1 MMNVLVFSHMFPS
14 SADPMGGIFVLE
26 QMKALRGL
34 GVEIVVVAPVPWIPS
49 MLRSIP
55 RGRKYY
61 AVPPR
66 DAIHGFHVEYPRV
79 LSFPGGRLF
88 CMYGAFYYLA
98 CLRAVRHLV
107 RDREIQ
113 MIHAHAILP
122 DGFAGVLLG
131 QTLNL
136 PVVCTVHGS
145 DINIYPFR
153 NRCTRRATIW
163 ALRRVDRLITVS
175 HRLRENVVALAGPLD
190 AEVVHNGADPTRFA
204 PMPKRDCRSRLNLP
218 LEKKIVL
225 FVGNLSSVKGVEF
238 LLKAFA
244 KLELFNTMLY
254 VVGDGVLRE
263 PLCSLAANL
272 GVQQSTVFV
281 GQKPHEEIPLW
292 LSAADCLVM
301 PSLNEGLPT
310 LLAEAILCRVPI
322 VATEVGGIPEILR
335 QGDNAVLVRPKDPV
349 ALTGAIRAQLAADR
363 RSFGAVDQAE
373 ASARAKLTWEANA
386 EKTLAVYRR
395 AVFR

>member
-1 MMNVLVFSHMFPS
+1 
-14 SADPMGGIFVLE
+14 
-26 QMKALRGL
+26 
-34 GVEIVVVAPVPWIPS
+34 
-49 MLRSIP
+49 
-55 RGRKYY
+55 
-61 AVPPR
+61 
-66 DAIHGFHVEYPRV
+66 
-79 LSFPGGRLF
+79 
-88 CMYGAFYYLA
+88 MYGAFYYLG
-98 CLRAVRHLV
+98 CLRAVRRLV
-107 RDREIQ
+107 RDRGIQ

-122 DGFAGVLLG
+122 DGFAAVLLG

-153 NRCTRRATIW
+153 NRCTRQATIW

-175 HRLRENVVALAGPLD
+175 RRLRENVVTLAGPLD

-204 PMPKRDCRSRLNLP
+204 PIPKRDCRSRLNLP

-225 FVGNLSSVKGVEF
+225 FVGNLFSVKGVEY

-244 KLELFNTMLY
+244 KLELFNTTLY

-272 GVQQSTVFV
+272 GIQQSTVFV

-301 PSLNEGLPT
+301 PSLSEGLPT

-322 VATEVGGIPEILR
+322 VATEVGGIPEILS
-335 QGDNAVLVRPKDPV
+335 QGDNAVLVRPKDSV
-349 ALTGAIRAQLAADR
+349 ALADAIRAQLAADR